1 MSRVSA
7 ALLAIASLFTQAAFP
22 VMANDGGAKP
32 QRIVSINLCLDQ
44 LVLMLADP
52 DHIQSLT
59 FLSLDHAYSFMH
71 EEAAN
76 VRVINHGAAEEIL
89 PLEPD
94 LVLAGQFSASF
105 AVQMLQRTGY
115 RVEVL
120 SVPGNFE
127 EVRAQI
133 RHVGDLLGEKERAE
147 ALVAEMDATLAAI
160 PPADPAA
167 TPVAAAYL
175 PNGFTVGPGTLYH
188 EVMVAAGLHNM
199 AEDVG
204 ISYWDYM
211 SMEHLLLAKPKI
223 IISGGFDPNRPSIAE
238 AVIAHPAMRKS
249 GATAKILE
257 VPARMWDCAGPMN
270 AEAAAI
276 LAGARN

>member
-1 MSRVSA
+1 MNRISA
-7 ALLAIASLFTQAAFP
+7 ALLAIAALFTQAAFP

-52 DHIQSLT
+52 EHIQSLT
-59 FLSLDHAYSFMH
+59 FLSLDPAYSFMH

-76 VRVINHGAAEEIL
+76 VLVINHGAAEEIL

-94 LVLAGQFSASF
+94 IVLAGQFSASF

-115 RVEVL
+115 HVEVL
-120 SVPGNFE
+120 NIPSNFE
-127 EVRAQI
+127 EVRAHI
-133 RHVGDLLGEKERAE
+133 RHVGDLLGEQERAE

-167 TPVAAAYL
+167 APVAAVYL
-175 PNGFTVGPGTLYH
+175 PNGFTAGPGTFYH
-188 EVMVAAGLHNM
+188 EAMVAAGLHNM

-204 ISYWDYM
+204 ISYWGYM
-211 SMEHLLLAKPKI
+211 SMEHLLLAKPEI
-223 IISGGFDPNRPSIAE
+223 IISGGFHPNRPSIAE

-270 AEAAAI
+270 AEAARI